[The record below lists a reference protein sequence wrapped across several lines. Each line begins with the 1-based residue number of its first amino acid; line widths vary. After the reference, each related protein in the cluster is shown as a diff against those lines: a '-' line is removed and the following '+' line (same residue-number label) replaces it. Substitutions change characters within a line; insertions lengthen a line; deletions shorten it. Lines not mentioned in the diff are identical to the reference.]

1 MITYKNTYIHDLE
14 FYVPEKR
21 ITNQELIDT
30 YKIRMKAD
38 WIQNR
43 IGITT
48 RAWAAD
54 QEAASDLALK
64 AIRKMKN
71 PLEGSIFLSTIS
83 QDYLTPSTS
92 SELKR
97 KLGWTQSLSALDLS
111 ASCAGFIFA
120 TEMAASRLH
129 LIPDEFTYAVA
140 TEVRSRYLNKTDR
153 RTAFLFGD
161 GAAAMKLS
169 TSSKASKG
177 ELLWTSCY
185 TLSKGEA
192 EILIPAGGSK
202 YPITS
207 ERVANGEQFITMVD
221 GVAIEE
227 TIYEFLLQKVKDSLS
242 LRKEKIEDYSFVVF
256 HQGNATLIQNLMQQM
271 GLPLDRTHINFDVY
285 GNSSSASVGVALAE
299 AVALKKIKSGSKVL
313 AVAMGAGYNLG
324 MMGLTWNV

>member
-1 MITYKNTYIHDLE
+1 MIEYKNTYIHDLE
-14 FYVPEKR
+14 FYVPESR
-21 ITNQELIDT
+21 ITNQQLIDT

-43 IGITT
+43 IGINT
-48 RAWAAD
+48 RAWALD
-54 QEAASDLALK
+54 EEAASDLALK
-64 AIRKMKN
+64 AIRKMNN
-71 PLEGSIFLSTIS
+71 PIEGSLFLSTIS
-83 QDYLTPSTS
+83 QDYLTPTTS

-97 KLGWTQSLSALDLS
+97 KLNWAQSLSAVDVS

-120 TEMAASRLH
+120 IEMAASRLYMTQNQV
-129 LIPDEFTYAVA
+129 TYAVA

-161 GAAAMKLS
+161 AAAVMKLS
-169 TSSKASKG
+169 KVSSASKG

-202 YPITS
+202 YPITN
-207 ERVANGEQFITMVD
+207 ERLANGQQFITMVD

-227 TIYEFLLQKVKDSLS
+227 TIYEFLLEKVKDSLS
-242 LRKEKIEDYSFVVF
+242 IRNEKIEDYSFVVF

-271 GLPLDRTHINFDVY
+271 GLPLERTHINFDVY

-299 AVALKKIKSGSKVL
+299 AIALKKIKAGSRVL